1 MVATTTRKSEI
12 LAAHCADVGA
22 DFGAIV
28 RSANYNVIIGEA
40 EAEAADRLA
49 WFRSHY
55 APYLPADQ
63 VGRNIEILRSGPLVG
78 TPEQTVERLTEANGL
93 GMTYAILYLPEI
105 AYDRAVSGSS
115 PGKSCPG
122 WPVSEVAARPRRPGR
137 ARGPAGRG

>member
-105 AYDRAVSGSS
+105 AYDRRSFRLFAGKIL
-115 PGKSCPG
+115 PGL
-122 WPVSEVAARPRRPGR
+122 
-137 ARGPAGRG
+137 AGI